1 MKCGTSYT
9 CGARPTCF
17 IMFCAMRRRL
27 CLVRVHPELT
37 NVFFLLV
44 SCCIELRTSCGGCTM
59 RLRQTT
65 CMRHLQPSR
74 RQNNV
79 FKDAAAA
86 LVCVALDRVMDVQQ
100 QHLVAARVAALAAL
114 LSVFQPPR
122 RQQPRSIMPVATTT
136 SSLFHETGTH
146 LKCWWY
152 SSSWKIQVTTF

>member
-1 MKCGTSYT
+1 M

-17 IMFCAMRRRL
+17 MMFCAMRRRL

-44 SCCIELRTSCGGCTM
+44 SCCIERRTSCGGCTM

-65 CMRHLQPSR
+65 CMRHLQPSCRTEQRLR
-74 RQNNV
+74 RRRRRRR
-79 FKDAAAA
+79 
-86 LVCVALDRVMDVQQ
+86 LVCVALDHVMDVQR
-100 QHLVAARVAALAAL
+100 QHRVAARVAALAAL

-122 RQQPRSIMPVATTT
+122 RREPRSIKPVAATT
-136 SSLFHETGTH
+136 SSLFRETGTH

-152 SSSWKIQVTTF
+152 SSPWKIQVTTF